1 MVVATGVTYR
11 RLGVESLE
19 TFFGRGVFYGAAMTA
34 AREMEG
40 YDAVV
45 VGGGNS
51 AGQAAVHLSRF
62 ARSVTILVRRPD
74 LSATMSRYLIS
85 EIDYNPRIE
94 VLGSAPVV
102 DGGGEDYLDW
112 IEVEDTTTGERHRRD
127 VRGLFL
133 LLGAEPHCEWLPDE
147 VARDPNGYVL
157 TGRDVPQDG
166 WRDGVPPAN
175 LATTVPGIFAAGDI
189 RSGSMKRV
197 ASASGEGASVVS
209 LVHSWLEPGG

>member
-1 MVVATGVTYR
+1 M
-11 RLGVESLE
+11 
-19 TFFGRGVFYGAAMTA
+19 
-34 AREMEG
+34 
-40 YDAVV
+40 
-45 VGGGNS
+45 
-51 AGQAAVHLSRF
+51 
-62 ARSVTILVRRPD
+62 
-74 LSATMSRYLIS
+74 
-85 EIDYNPRIE
+85 
-94 VLGSAPVV
+94 V
-102 DGGGEDYLDW
+102 DGGGEDYLEW
-112 IEVEDTTTGERHRRD
+112 IDVEDTTTGERHRRD

-197 ASASGEGASVVS
+197 AVRQRRGCLGRLAGPHLARAGR
-209 LVHSWLEPGG
+209 LRR